1 MHLNFALTSKAVAAI
16 SERFTRH
23 WLLVETRYKSD
34 SQCPKGTTNPH
45 ESLEGNRSLSG
56 DCTTT
61 VLVEGNDF
69 KPSTGANPTGVKD
82 SIVQVVHQPA
92 AIKVQLSLYPNGV
105 KSPLSR
111 SVEIMKVCF

>member
-1 MHLNFALTSKAVAAI
+1 MPA
-16 SERFTRH
+16 
-23 WLLVETRYKSD
+23 
-34 SQCPKGTTNPH
+34 
-45 ESLEGNRSLSG
+45 EGSAWMLGQLDWVLSG

-61 VLVEGNDF
+61 VLIEGNDF